1 MAERVMDDS
10 AADGVT
16 LDRVLGL
23 AYRALGQRERSVSE
37 MRELLGRRRVDE
49 ETIEEAIEALM
60 RDGVLDDAGFAR
72 RYAADKRDLD
82 QWGSERIAGELRR
95 RGVGPAEVAAAIAER
110 GRQDELDTALL
121 LLGRR
126 VPRPPRDDRERDRAW
141 RLLVRRGYEPE
152 LAYEALREHERRV
165 A

>member
-10 AADGVT
+10 AADRVT
-16 LDRVLGL
+16 LDRALGL
-23 AYRALGQRERSVSE
+23 AYRALGRRERSVSE

-49 ETIEEAIEALM
+49 ETIEEAVEALT

-72 RYAADKRDLD
+72 RYASDKRDLD

-95 RGVGPAEVAAAIAER
+95 RGVGPADVEAAIAER

>member
-1 MAERVMDDS
+1 MDDS
-10 AADGVT
+10 ASAQVK
-16 LDRVLGL
+16 LD
-23 AYRALGQRERSVSE
+23 RALGFAYRELGQRSRSVRE

-49 ETIEEAIEALM
+49 ETIDGAIEELTRA
-60 RDGVLDDAGFAR
+60 GALDDADLAR
-72 RYAADKRDLD
+72 RYVTDKRELD
-82 QWGSERIAGELRR
+82 HWGSERIAGELRR
-95 RGVGPAEVAAAIAER
+95 RGVEAAEIEAALSGR
-110 GRQDELDTALL
+110 GREDELDTALL

-126 VPRPPRDDRERDRAW
+126 VPRAPQDARERDRAW